1 MEGWSGVLRV
11 PLHPDSRTFHRIG
24 ASLYLSPESK
34 TIFEGTSNPVIER
47 LSNVQKLSEIVVSK
61 FGSSINAWHQ
71 RYSLCDDFGLNTV
84 GAYLTNNDVFERLMQ
99 EAPELVLSF
108 MELQDNGVTSDARL
122 TRPFG
127 VVEEVACNPST
138 VGRGCS
144 VKPASR
150 CALHSKTRY
159 LSLH

>member
-11 PLHPDSRTFHRIG
+11 PLHPDSRTFHRVG

-47 LSNVQKLSEIVVSK
+47 LSNLQKLSEIVVSK
-61 FGSSINAWHQ
+61 FGSSINTRHQ

-99 EAPELVLSF
+99 EAPQLVLSF
-108 MELQDNGVTSDARL
+108 MEHQDNGVTSDVDGPGRL
-122 TRPFG
+122 GSPDHLGLWR
-127 VVEEVACNPST
+127 
-138 VGRGCS
+138 
-144 VKPASR
+144 K
-150 CALHSKTRY
+150 
-159 LSLH
+159 